1 MALASHGAD
10 HAHHDTNQIRTVI
23 SEVSKNVSDSNGN
36 FKSWVVKTCWQE
48 LSLNGVVYRRFL
60 GETHCLYQRGILG
73 QPRSTPTF
81 MSHGRSPMLVTP
93 PRDIVVRLSSPI
105 VQLQHSLKPGVVEHR
120 LERIVQMLIAIGL
133 SDALE
138 LPEGSNKEPKPRQPE
153 VIREKPAI
161 SSRLLSLLANAIN
174 RPGNETGQE
183 EVRRALPC
191 PVVKEDKLL
200 PSADKLAQSVKPEL
214 LQLIDE
220 LTKQFITE
228 PSVQHKAVIDEPNV
242 APLPIKPSTDRPSTQ
257 QSVRHGHGVMDKHLT
272 NTQNHSDSQKMIH
285 KPVSVTSANKPGVHH
300 QAAPVAASVNVNLPA
315 VSLLS
320 NILASAMPAAMSPIP
335 IAESGQKQLPP
346 IILPNIGHGA
356 GNRSERKKS
365 KKERDEEEEEE
376 RERSRNPFLFDDDD
390 PLDSDEDEE

>member
-1 MALASHGAD
+1 MALASHRAD
-10 HAHHDTNQIRTVI
+10 HAHHDTNRIRTVI

-81 MSHGRSPMLVTP
+81 MSHGRSPVLVTA
-93 PRDIVVRLSSPI
+93 PRDIVVRFSSPV
-105 VQLQHSLKPGVVEHR
+105 VQLQHTLKPGVVEHR
-120 LERIVQMLIAIGL
+120 LERIMQMLIAIGL
-133 SDALE
+133 SDAVE
-138 LPEGSNKEPKPRQPE
+138 LPEGSNKEPGPRQPE
-153 VIREKPAI
+153 VIRDKPVI

-174 RPGNETGQE
+174 RTSNETGQE

-191 PVVKEDKLL
+191 PIVMENELS

-214 LQLIDE
+214 LQMIDE
-220 LTKQFITE
+220 LSKQFITE
-228 PSVQHKAVIDEPNV
+228 PSVQYKAVIDEFNV
-242 APLPIKPSTDRPSTQ
+242 ASLPIKPSTDRPSTQ
-257 QSVRHGHGVMDKHLT
+257 QSVRHGVVDKHSI
-272 NTQNHSDSQKMIH
+272 NTQDHSNSQKMIH
-285 KPVSVTSANKPGVHH
+285 KPVPVTSANKPGVHY

-315 VSLLS
+315 ASLLS
-320 NILASAMPAAMSPIP
+320 NILASGMPAAMPPIP

-346 IILPNIGHGA
+346 IILPNFGHGA

-376 RERSRNPFLFDDDD
+376 RERSRNPFLFDDD
-390 PLDSDEDEE
+390 PLDSDDDEE